1 MKRFPYI
8 FAVAALLW
16 MGGTRPAAAQAQVFS
31 DRANWSASAGTVNTL
46 DFEELND
53 LVFVQTVSYPGVTFS
68 STDGDPQDLVAIS
81 PESFSFP
88 SLQSRVLASNRNSNP
103 LIATFS
109 SPVRSVGLDVLVVPG
124 GKSLTVTVETGDG
137 PQQVDVPL
145 TDGGP
150 AFVGFVAE
158 RGITRITIANPAG
171 QEAFACSDNFSF
183 GGEITPTNPALD
195 SLDRLKA
202 AIEAGITDG
211 TIKKVGRSL
220 LLKEAVARAAVV
232 RGKARPAVLVLK
244 AFKLEVRALRTR
256 IAPAKAAE
264 LQALADEC
272 IAAIA
277 LR

>member
-1 MKRFPYI
+1 MKRFPYF

-31 DRANWSASAGTVNTL
+31 DRATWSAAAGSINTL
-46 DFEELND
+46 DFED
-53 LVFVQTVSYPGVTFS
+53 LTDLEFVQTVSYPGVTFS

-103 LIATFS
+103 LIATFAS
-109 SPVRSVGLDVLVVPG
+109 TVRSVGLDVLAVPTG
-124 GKSLTVTVETGDG
+124 GSLSVTVETGAG
-137 PQQVDVPL
+137 SQQVDVAL

-150 AFVGFVAE
+150 AFVGFIAPS
-158 RGITRITIANPAG
+158 GILRVTVANPAG
-171 QEAFACSDNFSF
+171 QTAFACSDNFSF
-183 GGEITPTNPALD
+183 GGVPDSTNPALD

-202 AIEAGITDG
+202 AVEAGITDG
-211 TIKKVGRSL
+211 TIKNVGRSL
-220 LLKEAVARAAVV
+220 LQKVALARALTV

-244 AFKLEVRALRTR
+244 AFKLQVRGLRKK

-264 LQALADEC
+264 LQLRADEC
-272 IAAIA
+272 IAA
-277 LR
+277 LTQ